1 MNEIII
7 FFFKFSN
14 ASVAKGAS
22 SQSRFIILFR
32 FGFVVVDPDVAGK
45 LFNVFTD
52 VVEPTGDAAVF
63 DGVCEIFEIIG
74 ETAFESLGSSG
85 GLGEKSTRGRGVRFD
100 GWWWFG

>member
-1 MNEIII
+1 MKS
-7 FFFKFSN
+7 FFFFQIFKRVCRSRRVL
-14 ASVAKGAS
+14 VA
-22 SQSRFIILFR
+22 FIILFGFR
-32 FGFVVVDPDVAGK
+32 FVVVVVVDPDVAGK

-74 ETAFESLGSSG
+74 ETAFERLGSSG
-85 GLGEKSTRGRGVRFD
+85 GLGEKTTTRRRRFD